1 MGTSRTT
8 DGIAFEI
15 VGRGQPLVLL
25 HGGSGRR
32 QWFSSMA
39 PLLQDDHQL
48 VLIDLPGHGE
58 SRHTPG
64 AYRLQDTAEFVKRV
78 LDHVS
83 VGPAWLFGHSHG
95 AHVSLVLAANSP
107 HLVTGIIDGDAPL
120 GRERMRAHQ
129 AKSRDLT
136 LAWRALTG
144 RGLTPEQVAE
154 RLLELE
160 IRPEPDRSVS
170 FRELFGP
177 GHPYILELS
186 RSLACHDGDLLD
198 AILDRFDDTYAALE
212 GASLLE
218 RLRCRLVLLQA
229 DPAAG
234 GLLTQED
241 IDMATRALGDVTT
254 IRLTGVGHG
263 LQLQDPRQVAD
274 AVRSA
279 VGAERRVA

>member
-1 MGTSRTT
+1 M
-8 DGIAFEI
+8 
-15 VGRGQPLVLL
+15 V
-25 HGGSGRR
+25 
-32 QWFSSMA
+32 
-39 PLLQDDHQL
+39 PLLQDDHRL

-78 LDHVS
+78 LDHVA

-95 AHVSLVLAANSP
+95 AHVSLVLAADSP
-107 HLVTGIIDGDAPL
+107 SLVTGVINGDAPL
-120 GRERMRAHQ
+120 DRERMRAHQ
-129 AKSRDLT
+129 AKSRELT

-144 RGLTPEQVAE
+144 RGLSPEQVAE

-160 IRPEPDRSVS
+160 IRPEPNRSVR

-186 RSLACHDGDLLD
+186 RSLACHDGDFLD

-212 GASLLE
+212 GASLLA

-234 GLLTQED
+234 GLLTRED
-241 IDMATRALGDVTT
+241 IDLAARALGDVTT

-274 AVRSA
+274 AVRASVA
-279 VGAERRVA
+279 AEPR